1 MTTTVSDQQL
11 REFLVRELPVV
22 LEQDDDVRRLVTL
35 LGAQQ
40 FADKHET
47 ESRFDRVLD
56 ELRRDREENTRKWE
70 ENTRKWDESVRKWD
84 ESARRQDEVL
94 AALRDHDR
102 RWQEN
107 ARKWDESVR
116 KWEENDRKWD
126 EYHWQLDEMLKAIQ
140 AQAQKHDRRWDENQR
155 QLDEMLKAIQA
166 QARKHD
172 ASIGALGARWGLYS
186 EASFRNGLKAILEE
200 SFGVEVLNVV
210 EYDDQ
215 GEVFGR
221 PDQVELDILVRDG
234 VLILCELKSSL
245 SKPDVHAFHRKSQF
259 YEKRHQ
265 RQTDRRLV
273 ISPMVAP
280 LALKVA
286 QELGIEVYSS
296 ALDVEPEGPPAQP

>member
-1 MTTTVSDQQL
+1 MTTTLNDQQL

-22 LEQDDDVRRLVTL
+22 LEQDEDVRRLVTR
-35 LGAQQ
+35 LGAEQS
-40 FADKHET
+40 ADKHET

-56 ELRRDREENTRKWE
+56 ELRRDREESA
-70 ENTRKWDESVRKWD
+70 RKWDENV
-84 ESARRQDEVL
+84 
-94 AALRDHDR
+94 R
-102 RWQEN
+102 RWEQN

-116 KWEENDRKWD
+116 KWEENDRKW
-126 EYHWQLDEMLKAIQ
+126 H
-140 AQAQKHDRRWDENQR
+140 ENQR

-221 PDQVELDILVRDG
+221 PDQVELDILIRDG

-245 SKPDVHAFHRKSQF
+245 SKPDVHAFHRKSRF

-265 RQTDRRLV
+265 RQADRRLV

-286 QELGIEVYSS
+286 KELGIEVYSS

>member
-1 MTTTVSDQQL
+1 MTTTLNDQQL

-22 LEQDDDVRRLVTL
+22 LEQDDDVRRLVAL

-56 ELRRDREENTRKWE
+56 ELRRDREETARKWD
-70 ENTRKWDESVRKWD
+70 ENARKWDESVR
-84 ESARRQDEVL
+84 RQDEVL
-94 AALRDHDR
+94 AELRDHDR

-107 ARKWDESVR
+107 ARKW
-116 KWEENDRKWD
+116 EEN
-126 EYHWQLDEMLKAIQ
+126 HWQLDETLKVIRE
-140 AQAQKHDRRWDENQR
+140 QAQKHDRRWDENQR
-155 QLDEMLKAIQA
+155 QLNEMLKAIQA

-221 PDQVELDILVRDG
+221 PDQVELDILIRDG

-265 RQTDRRLV
+265 RQADRRLV

-286 QELGIEVYSS
+286 KELGIEVYSS

>member
-22 LEQDDDVRRLVTL
+22 LEQDDDVRRLVAL
-35 LGAQQ
+35 LGAEQ

-47 ESRFDRVLD
+47 ESRFDRVLE
-56 ELRRDREENTRKWE
+56 ELRRDREETARKWD
-70 ENTRKWDESVRKWD
+70 ENARKWDESVR
-84 ESARRQDEVL
+84 RQDEVL
-94 AALRDHDR
+94 AELRDHDR

-107 ARKWDESVR
+107 ARKW
-116 KWEENDRKWD
+116 EEN
-126 EYHWQLDEMLKAIQ
+126 HWQLDETLKVIRE
-140 AQAQKHDRRWDENQR
+140 QAQKHDRRWDENQR

-245 SKPDVHAFHRKSQF
+245 SKPDVHAFHRKSRF

-265 RQTDRRLV
+265 RQADRRLV

-296 ALDVEPEGPPAQP
+296 ALDVEPEGPAAQP

>member
-1 MTTTVSDQQL
+1 VTTTVSDQQL

-22 LEQDDDVRRLVTL
+22 LEQDDDVRRLVAL
-35 LGAQQ
+35 LGAEQ

-47 ESRFDRVLD
+47 ESRFDRVLE
-56 ELRRDREENTRKWE
+56 ELRRDREETARKWD
-70 ENTRKWDESVRKWD
+70 ENARKWDESVR
-84 ESARRQDEVL
+84 RQDEVL
-94 AALRDHDR
+94 AELRDHDR

-107 ARKWDESVR
+107 ARKW
-116 KWEENDRKWD
+116 EEN
-126 EYHWQLDEMLKAIQ
+126 HWQLDETLKVIRE
-140 AQAQKHDRRWDENQR
+140 QAQKHDRRWDENQR
-155 QLDEMLKAIQA
+155 QLNEMLKAIQA

-265 RQTDRRLV
+265 RQADRRLV

-286 QELGIEVYSS
+286 KELGIEVYSS
-296 ALDVEPEGPPAQP
+296 ALDVEPEGPAAQP

>member
-22 LEQDDDVRRLVTL
+22 LEQDDDVRRLVAL
-35 LGAQQ
+35 LGAEQ

-47 ESRFDRVLD
+47 ESRFDRVLE
-56 ELRRDREENTRKWE
+56 ELRRDREENARKWD
-70 ENTRKWDESVRKWD
+70 ENARKWDESVR
-84 ESARRQDEVL
+84 RQDEVL
-94 AALRDHDR
+94 AELRDHDR

-107 ARKWDESVR
+107 ARKW
-116 KWEENDRKWD
+116 EEN
-126 EYHWQLDEMLKAIQ
+126 HWQLDETLKVIRE
-140 AQAQKHDRRWDENQR
+140 QAQKHDRRWDENQR

-221 PDQVELDILVRDG
+221 PDQVELDILIRDG

-265 RQTDRRLV
+265 RQADRRLV

-286 QELGIEVYSS
+286 KELGIEVYSS
-296 ALDVEPEGPPAQP
+296 ALDVEPEGPAAQP

>member
-1 MTTTVSDQQL
+1 MTTTLNDQQL
-11 REFLVRELPVV
+11 REFLVRELPVM
-22 LEQDDDVRRLVTL
+22 LEQDEDVRRLVTR
-35 LGAQQ
+35 LGAEQS
-40 FADKHET
+40 ADKHET
-47 ESRFDRVLD
+47 ESRFERVLE
-56 ELRRDREENTRKWE
+56 ELRRDREETARKWD
-70 ENTRKWDESVRKWD
+70 ENARKWDESVR
-84 ESARRQDEVL
+84 RQDEVL
-94 AALRDHDR
+94 AELRDHDR

-107 ARKWDESVR
+107 ARKW
-116 KWEENDRKWD
+116 EEN
-126 EYHWQLDEMLKAIQ
+126 HWQLDETLKVIRE
-140 AQAQKHDRRWDENQR
+140 QAQKHDRRWDENQR
-155 QLDEMLKAIQA
+155 QLNEMLKAIQA
-166 QARKHD
+166 QARKHE
-172 ASIGALGARWGLYS
+172 ASIGALGARWGLSS
-186 EASFRNGLKAILEE
+186 EASFRNGLRGILEE

-221 PDQVELDILVRDG
+221 PDQVELDILIRDG

-296 ALDVEPEGPPAQP
+296 ALDVEPEGPAAQP

>member
-1 MTTTVSDQQL
+1 VTTTVSDQQL

-22 LEQDDDVRRLVTL
+22 LEQDEDVRRLVTL

-84 ESARRQDEVL
+84 ESVRRQDEVL
-94 AALRDHDR
+94 AELRDHDR

-107 ARKWDESVR
+107 ARKW
-116 KWEENDRKWD
+116 EEN
-126 EYHWQLDEMLKAIQ
+126 HWQLDETLKVIRE
-140 AQAQKHDRRWDENQR
+140 QAQKHDRRWDENQR

-221 PDQVELDILVRDG
+221 PDQVELDILIRDG

-265 RQTDRRLV
+265 RQADRRLV

-280 LALKVA
+280 LAMKVA

>member
-22 LEQDDDVRRLVTL
+22 LEQDEDVRRLVTL

-140 AQAQKHDRRWDENQR
+140 AQA
-155 QLDEMLKAIQA
+155 
-166 QARKHD
+166 RKHD

-221 PDQVELDILVRDG
+221 PDQVELDILIRDG

-265 RQTDRRLV
+265 RQADRRLV

-286 QELGIEVYSS
+286 KELGIEVYSS

>member
-1 MTTTVSDQQL
+1 VSDQQL

-22 LEQDDDVRRLVTL
+22 LEQDEDVRRLVAL

-47 ESRFDRVLD
+47 ESRFDRVLE
-56 ELRRDREENTRKWE
+56 ELRRDREENARKWD
-70 ENTRKWDESVRKWD
+70 ENARKWDESVR
-84 ESARRQDEVL
+84 RQDEVL
-94 AALRDHDR
+94 AELRDHDR

-107 ARKWDESVR
+107 ARKW
-116 KWEENDRKWD
+116 EEN
-126 EYHWQLDEMLKAIQ
+126 HWQLDETLKVIRE
-140 AQAQKHDRRWDENQR
+140 QAQKHDRRWDENQR

-221 PDQVELDILVRDG
+221 PDQVELDILIRDG

-265 RQTDRRLV
+265 RQADRRLV

-286 QELGIEVYSS
+286 KELGIEVYSS
-296 ALDVEPEGPPAQP
+296 ALDVEPEGPAAQP